1 MKSYNALLIAL
12 LFIFPTISR
21 GQNNPDLNTEDLKN
35 KNTREVMA
43 IYAPQLLNN
52 TVFDPFSFAYI
63 LNQKKDIYEIKQALD
78 SIDIVDDGLVYEKY
92 KNTYNTKGQCVL
104 IEFYVLN
111 ESNEMVNYRKM
122 IYTYWPDG
130 KIKDFQVQSWRVD
143 INDWVSFLWIE
154 YTYESSLLMV
164 SRVFSWNV
172 ESNEWNFGS
181 KDTYEY
187 DEENRLILITTK
199 TEDSGSWVN
208 HQKEAYSYN
217 DDNDLYLW
225 IGSKWLEQAWVPS
238 DKSEY
243 FFDDNGNR
251 NLIIYSDWMVET
263 EAWLDFQ
270 KNTYTY
276 NDDNQQILAIST
288 VFDTEDLQW
297 HNLYKDEYTK
307 DDYDNRLM
315 EIDYLWENESW
326 LQINKEEWVFDY
338 AYPANLIL
346 FPEVYGKSF
355 SHMLTQENSFHWND
369 NTWYP
374 WTNRIYYYSTKEIN
388 DIEEYL
394 ESHIMIYPNP
404 NNGAFKLEIGPID
417 LPTTV
422 SIIDLNG
429 SVLRQETLKSSAI
442 KTTRDFDL
450 SDNAKGIYLIKISN
464 AKESITHK
472 IEIY

>member
-1 MKSYNALLIAL
+1 MKNYHALLIAL
-12 LFIFPTISR
+12 LFIFPTLSR
-21 GQNNPDLNTEDLKN
+21 GQKNPDLNTVDLKT

-52 TVFDPFSFAYI
+52 TKFDPFSFAHI

-104 IEFYVLN
+104 IEVYVLN
-111 ESNEMVNYRKM
+111 ESNEMVNYRKQ
-122 IYTYWPDG
+122 IYSYWPNG
-130 KIKDFQVQSWRVD
+130 KTKEFQVRTWRVD
-143 INDWVSFLWIE
+143 INNWMNMLKVE
-154 YTYESSLLMV
+154 YTFELDLMTESQ
-164 SRVFSWNV
+164 VFSWDI
-172 ESNEWNFGS
+172 ELNEWDISS
-181 KDTYEY
+181 KDVYEY
-187 DEENRLILITTK
+187 NEENRLILITTK
-199 TEDSGSWVN
+199 TEDSGSWAN
-208 HQKEAYSYN
+208 HQKETYSYN
-217 DDNDLYLW
+217 DDNDLYLL
-225 IGSKWLEQAWVPS
+225 IGSKWLEQTWVPS
-238 DKSEY
+238 DKSEHY
-243 FFDDNGNR
+243 FDDNGNQ
-251 NLIIYSDWMVET
+251 NLIIYSDWIEET
-263 EAWLDFQ
+263 EEWQNHQ

-276 NDDNQQILAIST
+276 NDDNQRILAIST

-315 EIDYLWENESW
+315 EIDYIWENESW
-326 LQINKEEWVFDY
+326 LQISKVERDFDY

-346 FPEVYGKSF
+346 FPQAYGKSF
-355 SHMLTQENSFHWND
+355 SHLLTQENSFHWND
-369 NTWYP
+369 NIWYP
-374 WTNRIYYYSTKEIN
+374 WTNRIYYYSPREVN

-404 NNGAFKLEIGPID
+404 NNGAFKLEIGSID

-429 SVLRQETLKSSAI
+429 RVLRQEILKSSAI

-450 SDNAKGIYLIKISN
+450 SDDAKGLYLIQISN
-464 AKESITHK
+464 AKKSITHK
-472 IEIY
+472 IGIY